1 MLVLLHHERA
11 VDKYAPEAGR
21 VMMRVGVGRGGG
33 DGGGVEDGEV
43 GVVSG
48 EEFAAVGEAE
58 GVRGEGRHSADGR
71 EIILVRQPMGLE
83 QYEVDGRPDG
93 RRVQGMETLLDVYR
107 ARLHAVEPTQAVCAF
122 QLTSRD
128 CIEIF
133 HEASAFYHRLTFLF
147 RLRDWTRVQR
157 DAAQVLC
164 LLEFARQHARCA
176 EDRVQLEPWRP
187 HLTRI
192 QAVARAMMLLD
203 QNQCREAWQIAR
215 GVIGLPV
222 SAEDGAPDREKLAQ
236 ALLETVHEALV
247 TRPALHPHEES
258 SFIRHDDF
266 WTISYQGHTAF
277 LKCTRGLPC
286 LALLLRTPGRE
297 FHVSELLASL
307 PEAPATMPANGRH
320 HEDGTHLVVA
330 SLYDGA
336 AILDTQAKAEC
347 KQRLHELRQ
356 ETEEAERFNDP
367 ARAAKARE
375 ERDAIAHHLATAIG
389 LGGRDRKTSSEA
401 ERARCAVTKRLKQAI
416 QKIAE
421 ATPSLGHHLTA
432 RIKTGYFCSYNPH
445 PDRPVAWKF

>member
-1 MLVLLHHERA
+1 
-11 VDKYAPEAGR
+11 
-21 VMMRVGVGRGGG
+21 
-33 DGGGVEDGEV
+33 
-43 GVVSG
+43 
-48 EEFAAVGEAE
+48 
-58 GVRGEGRHSADGR
+58 
-71 EIILVRQPMGLE
+71 MGLE
-83 QYEVDGRPDG
+83 QYEADGHPDG
-93 RRVQGMETLLDVYR
+93 ARLPAKETLLDLHR
-107 ARLHAVEPTQAVCAF
+107 ARLHAAEPGPAARVF
-122 QLTSRD
+122 ELTSRD
-128 CIEIF
+128 CVEIF
-133 HEASAFYHRLTFLF
+133 QEASAFYHRLTFLF
-147 RLRDWTRVQR
+147 HLSDWTRVQR

-164 LLEFARQHARCA
+164 LLEFARQHAHCA

-192 QAVARAMMLLD
+192 QAVARAMMHLE
-203 QNQCREAWQIAR
+203 QNQHRDAWQIAR
-215 GVIGLPV
+215 EVVCLPRFM
-222 SAEDGAPDREKLAQ
+222 EDGAPDRETLAQ
-236 ALLETVHEALV
+236 ALLESVRDALV

-277 LKCTRGLPC
+277 LKCTRGLQC

-297 FHVSELLASL
+297 FHVSELLARL
-307 PEAPATMPANGRH
+307 PDPSAISVNGHR

-330 SLYDGA
+330 GLYDGTP
-336 AILDTQAKAEC
+336 IMDPQAKADC
-347 KQRLHELRQ
+347 KHRLNELRQ

-375 ERDAIAHHLATAIG
+375 ERDAIAHHLSTALG

-401 ERARCAVTKRLKQAI
+401 ERARSAVTKRLKQTI

-421 ATPSLGHHLTA
+421 ANPALGHHLTA